1 MNKYFFYAGE
11 KQQNVLLKY
20 SFPNKLPMKTLG
32 NLFFLALLRGR
43 GGTERKKARRGNLL
57 FRQYLGVLT
66 KKTSL
71 YTQAREAIYA
81 W

>member
-1 MNKYFFYAGE
+1 
-11 KQQNVLLKY
+11 
-20 SFPNKLPMKTLG
+20 MKTLG

-66 KKTSL
+66 KTSL
-71 YTQAREAIYA
+71 YAHAREAIYA